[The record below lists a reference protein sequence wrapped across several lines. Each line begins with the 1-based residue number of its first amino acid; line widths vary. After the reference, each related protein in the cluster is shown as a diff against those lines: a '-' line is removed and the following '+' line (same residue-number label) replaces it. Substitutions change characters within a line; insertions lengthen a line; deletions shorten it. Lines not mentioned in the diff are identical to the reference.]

1 MFHATLDSTKTWK
14 QIVDAIATLLTEANF
29 KVDSSGIFLRQ
40 MDSSKVAMIDLKL
53 PKKIFQEYDCKG
65 EHDLC
70 LGIDELVKVS
80 KRMSGDERLEFN
92 LEESDNRLEIKMIG
106 RAERMFK
113 LQRLTPLGDAPREPS
128 VEWDVT
134 AEMDAD
140 AFKQAIK
147 DIAVVA
153 NNVTISADSKGVSF
167 SGQGDTGEARVNLS
181 AEGDP
186 QIVFNIEMRGDS
198 KSPPTTMYA
207 LSYLSEMS
215 KAIASDTIALHYA
228 TEKPM
233 MLDFQIAEAGQ
244 IRLLLAPRK
253 ERR

>member
-29 KVDSSGIFLRQ
+29 KVDSSGIYLRQ
-40 MDSSKVAMIDLKL
+40 MDSSKAAMIDLKL
-53 PKKIFQEYDCKG
+53 PKKIFQDFDCK
-65 EHDLC
+65 EERNLC
-70 LGIDELVKVS
+70 LGIDELSKVS

-92 LEESDNRLEIKMIG
+92 LDDSDNRLEIRMIG

-113 LQRLTPLGDAPREPS
+113 LQLLAPPRDINKEPAIDW
-128 VEWDVT
+128 EVT

-147 DIAVVA
+147 DIGVVA
-153 NNVTISADSKGVSF
+153 NNVTISAESNVVSF
-167 SGQGDTGEARVNLS
+167 SGQGDTGEAKVNLS
-181 AEGDP
+181 TEGDP
-186 QIVFNIEMRGDS
+186 QIVFSIEMKGGE
-198 KSPPTTMYA
+198 KTPPTTMYA

-215 KAIASDTIALHYA
+215 KAIASDSISLHFA
-228 TEKPM
+228 TEKPL
-233 MLDFQIAEAGQ
+233 MLDFSIAEYGQ
-244 IRLLLAPRK
+244 IRLILAPRK

>member
-1 MFHATLDSTKTWK
+1 MFHAALDSTKTWK

-29 KVDSSGIFLRQ
+29 RVDSTGIYLRQ

-53 PKKIFQEYDCKG
+53 PSEIFQEYSCKD
-65 EHDLC
+65 EHSLC
-70 LGIDELVKVS
+70 LGIDELAKVS

-92 LEESDNRLEIKMIG
+92 LDADDNRLEIKMVG

-113 LQRLTPLGDAPREPS
+113 LQLLTPPRDTTKEPS
-128 VEWDVT
+128 IQWEVS

-147 DIAVVA
+147 DIGVVA
-153 NNVTISADSKGVSF
+153 TNVTITADKSTVSF
-167 SGQGDTGEARVNLS
+167 SGQGDTGEAKVNLS
-181 AEGDP
+181 TEGDP
-186 QIVFNIEMRGDS
+186 QMVFTIEMDKGAGPS
-198 KSPPTTMYA
+198 PTTMYA
-207 LSYLSEMS
+207 LSYLTEMS
-215 KAIASDTIALHYA
+215 KAIASDSIVLHFA

-233 MLDFQIAEAGQ
+233 MLDFPIAETGQ
-244 IRLLLAPRK
+244 IRLILAPRK